1 MSANILSEIVDASI
15 VARCLEVGVGTA
27 ILIIRHGVCFSEV
40 TAKFILAIH
49 SNIQKSYRLI
59 K

>member
-15 VARCLEVGVGTA
+15 VARCLEVGVGAA
-27 ILIIRHGVCFSEV
+27 ILIIWHRVCFGKV
-40 TAKFILAIH
+40 TAKFILASY